1 LGGET
6 KPSRLVPTKLQ
17 DNKVSST
24 QTSEP
29 DRDARETTCEKP
41 GPQLTVEQF
50 LQKLPRSVIK
60 SGKVIDIRSSVG
72 GTIQVCVKLSRKV
85 LGDKFKF

>member
-1 LGGET
+1 MGGET

-24 QTSEP
+24 QTSEQ
-29 DRDARETTCEKP
+29 DNDERETTSERP

-50 LQKLPRSVIK
+50 LQKLPRSVVK

-72 GTIQVCVKLSRKV
+72 DTIQVC
-85 LGDKFKF
+85 DKNVRI